1 MPMSLDHSISHCI
14 AALKAGDLSE
24 AGKLWE
30 RYQRRLVELAS
41 QWLVH
46 QPKTVRDEDD
56 VAQSVFL
63 CICRGAAAGR
73 LDDVR
78 NRDELW
84 WLLLAITRQKTI
96 DLIRR
101 QSSLKSGGQRVKSV
115 SAITVD
121 DQGPRRQLSFEE
133 LVSDVPTPEMLAILA
148 DEHRYLLG
156 LLRDDD
162 LRRIAT
168 SRLEGYS
175 VDEISSDLIISK
187 RSVERKL
194 RLIRDAWTKEL
205 LHAG

>member
-1 MPMSLDHSISHCI
+1 MSLDHSISHCI
-14 AALKAGDLSE
+14 AALKAGDLNE

-30 RYQRRLVELAS
+30 RYQRRLVELAG
-41 QWLVH
+41 QWLAH

-63 CICRGAAAGR
+63 CICRGATAGR

-115 SAITVD
+115 SAITID